1 MTTRQSAAERQTR
14 FWGQGIDYPL
24 IIIMVTLLLIGLM
37 MVFSATFNWA
47 TEAHDDPAYYFNRQ
61 VVWTALGAVVLVILA
76 RIEYHQW
83 RRYSITLMGL
93 ALVMLVIVFF
103 MGTARFGARRTLWQ
117 GSVQPSEFC
126 KLLIIIYV
134 ADWVSSKG
142 ERIKQVTYGL
152 IPFAI
157 LIGTV
162 AALIVLQ
169 PDISTAVI
177 IVLTAV
183 VMFFTAGADL
193 LQLIIGFV
201 FGSAAFALFIS
212 RTPHAW
218 ERVIAYLATL
228 NDPYSS
234 SSYHVR
240 EALAALGLG
249 GLTGQGLGMGT
260 QKLHALPLPHTDTI
274 FAVLGEELG
283 LMGTMLVIGLFAAL
297 AYRGFK
303 IALEAPD
310 NFGAVLSAGITL
322 SLLFQALI
330 NIAVVTAT
338 LPFTGIPL
346 PFISY
351 GGSSMIVSM
360 ASVGLLIGVSQGKHQ
375 QESKRHAR
383 YNLGRRDGRARVSG
397 AGRSRSTEPS
407 GRTKNRRS
415 RRSQSA
421 ARRSQRYKN
430 NR

>member
-1 MTTRQSAAERQTR
+1 MSVHQLTAERQAR
-14 FWGQGIDYPL
+14 SRERGIDYPL
-24 IIIMVTLLLIGLM
+24 IVIVVTLLLIGLM
-37 MVFSATFNWA
+37 MVFSATFTWA
-47 TEAHDDPAYYFNRQ
+47 AEAHDDPAYYFSRQ
-61 VVWTALGAVVLVILA
+61 AVWTALGAVVLVIMA
-76 RIEYHQW
+76 RVEHYQW
-83 RRYSITLMGL
+83 RRYSIPLMGL
-93 ALVMLVIVFF
+93 ALAMLVIVFF
-103 MGTARFGARRTLWQ
+103 LGTTRFGARRTIWQ
-117 GSVQPSEFC
+117 GSIQPSEFC

-142 ERIKQVTYGL
+142 ERIRQVTYGL
-152 IPFAI
+152 VPFAI

-177 IVLTAV
+177 IVLTAT
-183 VMFFTAGADL
+183 VMFFTAGADV
-193 LQLIIGFV
+193 LQLILGFV
-201 FGSAAFALFIS
+201 FGSTTFALLIS

-218 ERVIAYLATL
+218 ERVTDYLAAL
-228 NDPYSS
+228 NDPYTN

-240 EALAALGLG
+240 EALAALGMG

-260 QKLHALPLPHTDTI
+260 QKLNALPLPHTDTI

-303 IALEAPD
+303 IALDAPD
-310 NFGAVLSAGITL
+310 NFGAVLAAGLTL

-351 GGSSMIVSM
+351 GGSSMVVSM
-360 ASVGLLIGVSQGKHQ
+360 ASVGLLIGVSRGKRQ
-375 QESKRHAR
+375 QESTRRAH
-383 YNLGRRDGRARVSG
+383 YHLGRRDGRARVSST
-397 AGRSRSTEPS
+397 GRRRPARPPGQT
-407 GRTKNRRS
+407 RNRRS
-415 RRSQSA
+415 RQRQIA
-421 ARRSQRYKN
+421 GRRSRS
-430 NR
+430 NRNDR